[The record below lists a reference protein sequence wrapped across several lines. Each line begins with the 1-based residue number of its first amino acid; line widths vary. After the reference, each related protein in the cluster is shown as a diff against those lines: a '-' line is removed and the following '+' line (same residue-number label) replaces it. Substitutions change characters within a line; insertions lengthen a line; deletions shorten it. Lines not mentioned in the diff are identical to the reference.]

1 MTEIEMMFE
10 GLMEIRQETGEWLAE
25 TLGID
30 SGELNRLSTDGMV
43 QLALATAAVG
53 AEAYAEGMLVGGRSL
68 ADLTEFMP
76 LDALVAEF
84 GDEQAAAADEGLAE
98 ADAIALDAVMGQV
111 QVLSEQVAGL
121 EGALA
126 KNGIF
131 VNAE

>member
-30 SGELNRLSTDGMV
+30 SGELNRLSTDGLV
-43 QLALATAAVG
+43 QLALAAA
-53 AEAYAEGMLVGGRSL
+53 AIEADAFAEGMLAGGRSMTDL
-68 ADLTEFMP
+68 AEFMP

-84 GDEQAAAADEGLAE
+84 EPEPDLAE